1 MKKINY
7 MLLIATV
14 LALLSSCSED
24 KLSGDTIFSE
34 ASPQRD
40 AFDEWLLKNYTYPY
54 NVDFK
59 YRMEDIESDM
69 KYTLVPAD
77 SAKSAKLAIIVKYL
91 WFDAYSEVINAE
103 FVKLNVPRTIH
114 LIGSP
119 AYNSE
124 GTMVLGTA
132 EGGLKVTLYMVNWL
146 TEDMLRDY
154 ATMNEYY
161 FHTLHHEFTHILNQ
175 KKPYDTSF
183 DLITESGYVSGDWY
197 MKTDNEAH
205 TAGFVTPYAMSE
217 PVEDYAEMMSVYV
230 TSTPQEWNAIIADAG
245 VEGARLINN
254 KLEMVR
260 SYMNEQWNL
269 DMDDLRDAVI
279 RRAGELDK
287 LDLETLN

>member
-146 TEDMLRDY
+146 TDDMLRDY